1 MAYEKIV
8 SVPSTATSG
17 QVPQADGVGGFSWG
31 AVDAYTKAQ
40 TLTEAT
46 KIAYG
51 LDASAVPDDVFN
63 AVKGLLG
70 GGAKIATGSYVGTGT
85 YGESNPCSLTF
96 DFVPKLVIIS
106 GIVDTSTWPGS
117 SIQLHTGIWSAAGY
131 NGMQVIQSN
140 SLANNNNATAWSI
153 HASVTN
159 NTFSWHT
166 GPKDGGG
173 SSRHQLNNSGQ
184 KYCWVAIG

>member
-17 QVPQADGVGGFSWG
+17 QVPQADGAGGFDWG

-70 GGAKIATGSYVGTGT
+70 GGVKIATGSYVGTGI
-85 YGESNPCSLTF
+85 YGASNPCSLTF
-96 DFVPKLVIIS
+96 DFVPKLVAIGGKSTNS
-106 GIVDTSTWPGS
+106 GITTSVIIAGMKSFSNVTSDYGGARFSIIWDNQTVSWYS
-117 SIQLHTGIWSAAGY
+117 S
-131 NGMQVIQSN
+131 N
-140 SLANNNNATAWSI
+140 
-153 HASVTN
+153 VTEQQN
-159 NTFSWHT
+159 IADEVYQYIAF
-166 GPKDGGG
+166 G
-173 SSRHQLNNSGQ
+173 
-184 KYCWVAIG
+184 

>member
-51 LDASAVPDDVFN
+51 LGADAVPDDVFN

-85 YGESNPCSLTF
+85 FGASNPCSLTF
-96 DFVPKLVIIS
+96 DFVPQLVWIYLVQGVGGFS
-106 GIVDTSTWPGS
+106 FDTTNQDKAVVVQNIPALDTGYHNYCGFCNSYSYRQESYGRKSPDGK
-117 SIQLHTGIWSAAGY
+117 SIYWYNTKYASA
-131 NGMQVIQSN
+131 
-140 SLANNNNATAWSI
+140 
-153 HASVTN
+153 
-159 NTFSWHT
+159 
-166 GPKDGGG
+166 
-173 SSRHQLNNSGQ
+173 QLNDST
-184 KYCWVAIG
+184 YRYYYLAIG

>member
-17 QVPQADGVGGFSWG
+17 QVPQADGAGGVSWG

-51 LDASAVPDDVFN
+51 LGADAVPDDVFN

-70 GGAKIATGSYVGTGT
+70 GGAKIATGSYIGTGT
-85 YGESNPCSLTF
+85 YGASNPCSLTF
-96 DFVPKLVIIS
+96 DFTPQIVIILGHYDGNGGCFNGFGVLVNGNVRGLMMQS
-106 GIVDTSTWPGS
+106 PQNMGS
-117 SIQLHTGIWSAAGY
+117 PNTHSHVACACEWRDK
-131 NGMQVIQSN
+131 QVSFYGNDAEGQFNLSN
-140 SLANNNNATAWSI
+140 PAT
-153 HASVTN
+153 T
-159 NTFSWHT
+159 
-166 GPKDGGG
+166 
-173 SSRHQLNNSGQ
+173 
-184 KYCWVAIG
+184 YYYVAIG

>member
-17 QVPQADGVGGFSWG
+17 QVPQADGAGGFSWG

-70 GGAKIATGSYVGTGT
+70 GGAKIATGSYIGTGT
-85 YGESNPCSLTF
+85 YGASNPCSLTF
-96 DFVPKLVIIS
+96 DFAPKFFVVSNTLDPS
-106 GIVDTSTWPGS
+106 KGAGS
-117 SIQLHTGIWSAAGY
+117 SVSVCTGIWTTINY
-131 NGMQVIQSN
+131 NGMNVFESSSVASN
-140 SLANNNNATAWSI
+140 YTASAWSI
-153 HASVTN
+153 HATAN
-159 NTFSWHT
+159 ENTLSWHT
-166 GPKDGGG
+166 GPSENGG
-173 SSRHQLNNSGQ
+173 SAEFQLNSSNLRW
-184 KYCWVAIG
+184 CWVAIG